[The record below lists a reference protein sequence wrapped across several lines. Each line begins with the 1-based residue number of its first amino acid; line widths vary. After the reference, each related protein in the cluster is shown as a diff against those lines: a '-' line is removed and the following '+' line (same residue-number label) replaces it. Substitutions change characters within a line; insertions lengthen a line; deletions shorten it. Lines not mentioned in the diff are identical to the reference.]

1 MRLPEPVWVPA
12 PDCER
17 VFRKSLT
24 YPFVSSFNLLNHLV
38 RPTVSCPLY
47 RWQNKTKDV
56 NMLKFIARKLKLPDI
71 RAHVLPM
78 GHVVSFFPLTNFKP
92 LTSNVGLE
100 PMLAEGQGRKAS
112 Q

>member
-1 MRLPEPVWVPA
+1 
-12 PDCER
+12 
-17 VFRKSLT
+17 
-24 YPFVSSFNLLNHLV
+24 
-38 RPTVSCPLY
+38 
-47 RWQNKTKDV
+47 
-56 NMLKFIARKLKLPDI
+56 MLKFIARKLKLPDI

-78 GHVVSFFPLTNFKP
+78 GHVASFFPLTNFKP